1 MADWKATERVL
12 DRVKYVATLGNGA
25 SIDEEQASKDEKA
38 IEAVFKFVLLGADR
52 KEYKKNWSF
61 VGAHLKGRRKEQQA
75 LRARVRGRLEPRF
88 ESDAF
93 VVTVTFENSEDVNA
107 ALNKFRREDLL
118 AWGAEL
124 LAADAANVNPDTA
137 AEPVEAPPSISS
149 TGSTSLRRS
158 VRKGCARLTGRS
170 GFFSGKERL
179 TAGAVA
185 SLNSDTPSFVA
196 SNANHSR
203 TATSKSRSDRSFWG
217 RISYHSSQLSEL
229 LARQEGVLKRLARS
243 VRSREKDYVPPRRVL
258 GDELDEISDALRRG
272 DYELADNLTE
282 KYQDA
287 ILARESGIMERN
299 KFVGTTHIMNTS
311 IELSMEL
318 SSKIQDQNLAVGKE
332 NDSAMRALWD
342 AADKWDLRRGDSQGD
357 WRAANE
363 PRVIGV
369 ARRPGERFY
378 ETSLSRRSGPS
389 IY

>member
-75 LRARVRGRLEPRF
+75 LRKRVMERLRPKF
-88 ESDAF
+88 NPKAF
-93 VVTVTFENSEDVNA
+93 VTDSDERKE
-107 ALNKFRREDLL
+107 ALNEFRREHLL